1 MKKITINMQSEQ
13 KYCIIEL
20 KGNLKENNT
29 YWIEI
34 DLLFPKSALWFS
46 EESVRIRQCY
56 AKKENDIFSQIN
68 PIQYFTEYT
77 ALILTWTCNFQV
89 FLSTS
94 LKTMSANE

>member
-34 DLLFPKSALWFS
+34 DLLFPKSVLWFS
-46 EESVRIRQCY
+46 EENVWIREQCY
-56 AKKENDIFSQIN
+56 AKKENDKFSQIN
-68 PIQYFTEYT
+68 SIFYR
-77 ALILTWTCNFQV
+77 IHSSNFEMWFLGLPFYV
-89 FLSTS
+89 FKNNIS
-94 LKTMSANE
+94 K